1 VSVAV
6 STTFEVIEKEG
17 LLANA
22 EKSGGVIRAG
32 LERGLSGVAG
42 VKEVRGMGLMLGVE
56 LDRPCGDVV
65 KRALAAGLVVNVT
78 ADKVI
83 RLLPPLVMR
92 EEEARQLVDLL
103 VPVVKAFLAQTPAA
117 AAA

>member
-1 VSVAV
+1 V
-6 STTFEVIEKEG
+6 
-17 LLANA
+17 
-22 EKSGGVIRAG
+22 KSGLTRELA
-32 LERGLSGVAG
+32 GVAG

-65 KRALAAGLVVNVT
+65 RRALAAGLVTNVT

-83 RLLPPLVMR
+83 RLLPPLVIR
-92 EEEARQLVDLL
+92 RNEAEMLVEILAPL
-103 VPVVKAFLAQTPAA
+103 VKRFLAQAPAA